1 MLLMALMV
9 PWAAAQSQ
17 VLSEDFDAMT
27 TISTSYSATDWYAY
41 NAGSGNNW
49 SLNTTASY
57 AHSGSNSA
65 CYNYNSYNDANCY
78 LVSAPFTVS
87 AKMDELGVSVYEA
100 VRSSSYSET
109 FEVFFVK
116 ASDITDAASVATAT
130 QYSVIASASYNN
142 ATFAEVTG
150 SNSNSAL
157 AGQSVRIV
165 VHCTS
170 VADRWA
176 LYIDDI
182 TVTETLAESCPKP
195 KNLEATNITNESAT
209 LTWTTSEAPSNGFNV
224 RYRTG
229 EIANPTFFDDF
240 ESGLSQ
246 WTTLANDY
254 DGSGTNWRQ
263 FNVDGFNSPS
273 LTNHSGSY
281 VAMSRSYDGDDH
293 SVDNWLITP
302 QVALNGTLKFWAIN
316 DDAAGY
322 PEHYSIYVSTT
333 GNDITDFTEIYVPAD
348 CTEWTEYSID
358 LSSYSGALG
367 YIAIRHIDEAKDFL
381 FIDDFGIYGDS
392 TPAGSWVNTTS
403 NTNSKDINGLTENTL
418 YEFEV
423 QSNCG
428 GETSTWA
435 ASTFTTLPSCMPV
448 ANLAVSDATTTTIS
462 LTWTDQNSG
471 AASYIVTDGDD
482 NPVTVTNLTITGC
495 TVTGLTANTAYT
507 FKVTADC
514 GSTAESINA
523 RTDCNALSTLPY
535 EEGFEASSVN
545 MYCWDLDGFD
555 RLNNNTY
562 AHTGDA
568 SIYSQEA
575 LAYAILPATTTNI
588 SDLMLNFWWYNAAS
602 GYDLGSLAVGYLT
615 DETDYST
622 FVTVGTIDMSNS
634 TNTYTKSDDF
644 FFTGAPAGARIALK
658 YTEGSAGA
666 QVIIDDVTVDVAPS
680 CVKPTNLGANP
691 SDVSADL
698 NWTANSGET
707 TWTIYYK
714 KTSDTDYTEVKNVTD
729 NPYTLTPLVANT
741 NYEYYVVANCS
752 ATETSDPSAVYSF
765 KTPCGSITTLPWD
778 EDFEGMTA
786 NTVPECWD
794 NSASTAQEIST
805 HPEYIWGVYN
815 YNSNNMIR
823 MYNYYVHS
831 GSALINSPAIELPS
845 TGVYQLTF
853 DYSNLANAGAFKV
866 NISDDNGT
874 SWVEKGSYPQGSTT
888 NSTDPGT
895 FTSADPILLG
905 DYAGKTIVIQF
916 FANANYGSGAIFV
929 DNILINE
936 APNCIAPNGLGAD
949 ASTTSAELSWTA
961 NSGET
966 SWNIYYKKTSETDYT
981 ELKKVTDNPY
991 TLPGLDPATDYEFY
1005 VVANCTATETSDPS
1019 SVYYF
1024 STECAAFTIT
1034 ATNKYTQDFESP
1046 VVTSTYSSTTDLK
1059 LPNCWENP
1067 YTTGTS
1073 AAGKPHLIAKG
1084 SSYNYSSNQVL
1095 NFYGSGS
1102 NYVTLPEFT
1111 NDLQDLQISFKWAT
1125 ESSSNGTLTLGYI
1138 TDGDVNYN
1146 TFTAITG
1153 ASYPAS
1159 ASSYQTLIQADPVEL
1174 SALPTTAKRLA
1185 FRWVYS
1191 GQYSCNVDDLVVEL
1205 IPSCKIP
1212 TGLTCTDYTA
1222 TTATFDWT
1230 ATGTNQTAWQLYIS
1244 DKNIAPANDIAA
1256 SEVINVTTKPYT
1268 VSTGLVAEQT
1278 YYAWVR
1284 GNCTAS
1290 SEGYSEWTE
1299 GIEFM
1304 PSQYKDFTYQE
1315 TAGSYTSYLPV
1326 YGSYVSYATNK
1337 GQMLIPASA
1346 FPVEMADA
1354 TVRRLTFYTTN
1365 SYATV
1370 DWGEAAFDVLVTEVD
1385 ATSFETA
1392 AFFDWDDMTT
1402 VYSGSLSVSGN
1413 KMVIELA
1420 TPFSYTGGNLV
1431 IGFNLTKQGTNA
1443 SVSWVG
1449 TYGSNYYGAYQY
1461 NTSSVN
1467 RSYYQIKTTFNYL
1480 PNPTPRPIN
1489 PHATEELS
1497 TEATVAWTV
1506 PNSTEV
1512 TGYQYQYKLATATEW
1527 PTTLTDEP
1535 GLSATISGL
1544 TPEETYDFRV
1554 RAVYPGP
1561 AYSQYAETQFTT
1573 TAACAI
1579 PDGLAAANITMNT
1592 ADLTW
1597 NASVEVANYTVEYR
1611 TAAGNS
1617 GNMLNE
1623 DFTGLTSGIPADW
1636 DNSEGSTT
1644 SASYKWSYYNNGHD
1658 AAPCLRFNSYMNSNN
1673 NTNFLKTPSMDFPA
1687 GKTMQLI
1694 FWWKNPTGG
1703 DFSVYISTDGGTTKT
1718 ALKEGLTGQSSWKEE
1733 TIDLTGYE
1741 GASNVTIHFKG
1752 TSNYGS
1758 GDAYIYLDE
1767 VIIGQVN
1774 TAGTW
1779 TAATT
1784 TAPNTGEYTIGG
1796 LTAGTKYDVRVYAN
1810 CTTNPDGESTTTT
1823 ITTLA
1828 DGTMVFNN
1836 ASGDGMWSTA
1846 ANWTPNVPTIA
1857 DNAILRA
1864 DATITGA
1871 AAAKKITIEGT
1882 NTLTINDGGQL
1893 KTNNA
1898 VAATVKKHI
1907 DGYGSANTNTNVGY
1921 YLIANPMSSTVYYSS
1936 FATVGLT
1943 SGTYDLYRWSY
1954 SNDLEWSNY
1963 KDTQFSLAT
1972 QTGYLYA
1979 NESDVD
1985 LTFTGTV
1992 VANNT
1997 DVTKSLNYSSG
2008 TYDFNGWNLVGN
2020 PFACNAYVK
2029 EGSSGVAYYRMNT
2042 AGNGFTAATGAIA
2055 PMEGIFVQATAASQS
2070 FKFTRTNPEA
2080 NPGNGNL
2087 NISLAQTVTTRGEQG
2102 DTDNAIVR
2110 FNNGNTLEKFS
2121 FRGNTAKVYIPQD
2134 GKDYAVVNAEAQGEL
2149 PVYFKTYS
2157 NGNYTLSFTAQDVDF
2172 SYLHLVDNLTGND
2185 VDLLA
2190 TPSYNFDARFTDYAA
2205 RFKLVFCKGNAN
2217 GEDNFGFISDGQLIL
2232 TGLTGGETLQ
2242 VIDALGRVIV
2252 STNAFN
2258 HISTDN
2264 MAPGVYVLRL
2274 INGNDVK
2281 TQKIVVR

>member
-1 MLLMALMV
+1 MTLLA

-49 SLNTTASY
+49 SLNTSSSY

-65 CYNYNSYNDANCY
+65 QYIYNSYNDANCY
-78 LVSAPFTVS
+78 LVSAPFDVN
-87 AKMDELGVSVYEA
+87 AKMDELSVSVYEE
-100 VRSSSYSET
+100 VRSSSYAET

-150 SNSNSAL
+150 SNSNPAL

-195 KNLEATNITNESAT
+195 KNLEATNITDESAT
-209 LTWTTSEAPSNGFNV
+209 LTWTTSEAPSNGYNI
-224 RYRTG
+224 RYRTAAI
-229 EIANPTFFDDF
+229 ENPTFFDDF

-263 FNVDGFNSPS
+263 YNVDGFNSPS

-316 DDAAGY
+316 DDGAGY

-333 GNDITDFTEIYVPAD
+333 GNDVTDFTEVYVPAD

-381 FIDDFGIYGDS
+381 FIDDFGIYDDPIPEGI
-392 TPAGSWVNTTS
+392 WVNTTS
-403 NTNSKDINGLTENTL
+403 NTNSKDISGLTEKTL
-418 YEFEV
+418 YDFEV

-428 GETSTWA
+428 GETSSWV
-435 ASTFTTLPSCMPV
+435 ASTFTTNSSCMPV
-448 ANLAVSDATTTTIS
+448 ADLDVSDATTTTIS

-482 NPVTVTNLTITGC
+482 NPVSVTNLTVTGC

-514 GSTAESINA
+514 GSTAETINV
-523 RTDCNALSTLPY
+523 RTECNALTTLPY

-545 MYCWDLDGFD
+545 YYCWDLYGFGK
-555 RLNNNTY
+555 LNNSTY
-562 AHTGDA
+562 AHNGTC
-568 SIYSQEA
+568 SLLSQENS
-575 LAYAILPATTTNI
+575 LAYAILPTTTTNI
-588 SDLMLNFWWYNAAS
+588 SELMLNFWWQNAYS
-602 GYDLGSLAVGYLT
+602 GYDLGSLDVGYFT
-615 DETDYST
+615 DDTYSS
-622 FVTVGTIDMSNS
+622 FVTVGTIDMSS
-634 TNTYTKSDDF
+634 SSDTYAKSDDF
-644 FFTGAPAGARIALK
+644 FFTGAPAGALIALQ
-658 YTEGSAGA
+658 YTAGTSGA
-666 QVIIDDVTVDVAPS
+666 ILIIDDVTVDNAPT
-680 CVKPTNLGANP
+680 CAKPTALGAIP

-698 NWTANSGET
+698 SWTANSGET
-707 TWTIYYK
+707 SWNIYYK
-714 KTSDTDYTEVKNVTD
+714 KTSDTDYTEVKNVKE
-729 NPYTLTPLVANT
+729 NPYTLAPLEPNT

-752 ATETSDPSAVYSF
+752 STETSDPSAVYSF

-888 NSTDPGT
+888 NYTNPGT

-905 DYAGKTIVIQF
+905 DYAGKTIMIQF

-929 DNILINE
+929 DNILIDE
-936 APNCIAPNGLGAD
+936 APNCIAPNGLDAD

-966 SWNIYYKKTSETDYT
+966 SWNIYYKKTSDTDYT
-981 ELKKVTDNPY
+981 ELKKVTNNPY
-991 TLPGLDPATDYEFY
+991 TLPGLNPATDYEFY

-1046 VVTSTYSSTTDLK
+1046 VVTSGYSSTTDLHV
-1059 LPNCWENP
+1059 PNCWENP

-1073 AAGKPHLIAKG
+1073 DAGKPHIIAKG
-1084 SSYNYSSNQVL
+1084 GSYNYSTGQVL

-1111 NDLQDLQISFKWAT
+1111 NNLQDLQISFKWAT
-1125 ESSSNGTLTLGYI
+1125 ESNTNGTLTLGYI
-1138 TDGDVNYN
+1138 TDGDVDYN

-1159 ASSYQTLIQADPVEL
+1159 SSSYHTLIQADPVDL
-1174 SALPTTAKRLA
+1174 STLPATAKRLA

-1268 VSTGLVAEQT
+1268 VSTGLVAEKT

-1290 SEGYSEWTE
+1290 SEGYSEWSE

-1315 TAGSYTSYLPV
+1315 TATSSTSYVPV
-1326 YGSYVSYATNK
+1326 YGSYVNNTTDK
-1337 GQMLIPASA
+1337 GQILIPASY
-1346 FPVEMADA
+1346 FPEEMADA
-1354 TVRRLTFYTTN
+1354 TVRRLTFYTTS
-1365 SYATV
+1365 SYATA
-1370 DWGEAAFDVLVTEVD
+1370 DWSTAKFDVLVTEVE
-1385 ATSFETA
+1385 AASFATA
-1392 AFFDWDDMTT
+1392 AFFDWDAMTT

-1413 KMVIELA
+1413 KMVIDLD

-1431 IGFNLTKQGTNA
+1431 IGFNLTATGASA
-1443 SVSWVG
+1443 SVYWVAS
-1449 TYGSNYYGAYQY
+1449 YGSTYYAAYQY
-1461 NTSSVN
+1461 GSGSVN
-1467 RSYYQIKTTFNYL
+1467 RTYYQPKITFNYL
-1480 PNPTPRPIN
+1480 PNPTPRPID
-1489 PHATEELS
+1489 PHAVEELS

-1535 GLSATISGL
+1535 GLSATITGL

-1573 TAACAI
+1573 TAACAV
-1579 PDGLAAANITMNT
+1579 PDGLAADNLTMNT

-1597 NASVEVANYTVEYR
+1597 NASTEVTNYTVEYR
-1611 TAAGNS
+1611 TAAGMQALFEE
-1617 GNMLNE
+1617 GFE
-1623 DFTGLTSGIPADW
+1623 DATEFANWQAFGVVST
-1636 DNSEGSTT
+1636 NYEGSTRFGRIT
-1644 SASYKWSYYNNGHD
+1644 GAKRTDSYGFS
-1658 AAPCLRFNSYMNSNN
+1658 FNSWSTSTDYNQYLISPEL
-1673 NTNFLKTPSMDFPA
+1673 TVTGTKLEFYYKCSSTSSSGEIFRVGYSSTGDDVDDFSWGTTHSTTSTTWDLFSEDIPA
-1687 GKTMQLI
+1687 GTK
-1694 FWWKNPTGG
+1694 
-1703 DFSVYISTDGGTTKT
+1703 YIAINYCVT
-1718 ALKEGLTGQSSWKEE
+1718 SSQYCLY
-1733 TIDLTGYE
+1733 IDDLVIG
-1741 GASNVTIHFKG
+1741 NV
-1752 TSNYGS
+1752 
-1758 GDAYIYLDE
+1758 
-1767 VIIGQVN
+1767 V
-1774 TAGTW
+1774 TAGSW

-1796 LTAGTKYDVRVYAN
+1796 LTAGTKYDVRVYSN
-1810 CTTNPDGESTTTT
+1810 CTTDPDGESTTTT
-1823 ITTLA
+1823 FTTLA
-1828 DGTMVFNN
+1828 DGTMVFFNT
-1836 ASGDGMWSTA
+1836 SGDGMWSTA
-1846 ANWTPNVPTIA
+1846 ANWSPSVPTIT

-1882 NTLTINDGGQL
+1882 NTLTINDGGTLQ
-1893 KTNNA
+1893 TDNT

-1907 DGYGSANTNTNVGY
+1907 DGYGSVNANTNLGY
-1921 YLIANPMSSTVYYSS
+1921 YLIANPMNSTVYYSS

-1979 NESDVD
+1979 NASDVD

-1992 VANNT
+1992 AANNT
-1997 DVTKSLNYSSG
+1997 DVTKSLNYAGSS

-2258 HISTDN
+2258 HVSTDN